1 MQSSKFRITLRGD
14 EADDSLRLSDLIDQL
29 NAVKNTLTQ
38 VDQAVSGGKASLYYR
53 VTNISMNSP
62 ATFEFEAVS
71 KAKGNASHG
80 RRVVAKLSR
89 DLRRVIEGKRPR
101 DAGLELL
108 ESYGALVQP
117 MQRSHVAGVSMKFD
131 DDAAIELPR
140 NLAMKVD
147 DILGPDQI
155 EQGSVIGS
163 LDVIDVHNQRNL
175 FKIYP
180 VVGPTSIRCL
190 FQGPMFNDALAG
202 IKKFVRVSGLLHY
215 KKTEKFPHLI
225 KVVSIEVLPEKS
237 DRPSLSSLRGMAPG
251 AYGGL
256 SSTDY
261 VDKVRNGDWQ
271 A

>member
-1 MQSSKFRITLRGD
+1 MQSSKFKITLRGD

-29 NAVKNTLTQ
+29 NAVKQTLIQ
-38 VDQAVSGGKASLYYR
+38 VDQTVSGGKASLYYR
-53 VTNISMNSP
+53 VTKISMNSP

-71 KAKGNASHG
+71 KVKGNAAHG
-80 RRVVAKLSR
+80 RRVVAKLNR
-89 DLRRVIEGKRPR
+89 DLQRVIAGKRPR

-117 MQRSHVAGVSMKFD
+117 MQKSHVAGVALKFD
-131 DDAAIELPR
+131 NDPVMDLPR
-140 NLAMKVD
+140 NLAMKVE

-155 EQGSVIGS
+155 EEGSVIGS
-163 LDVIDVHNQRNL
+163 LDFIDVHNQRNV

-180 VVGPTSIRCL
+180 VVGPTSIRCQ
-190 FQGPMFNDALAG
+190 FQGSQFDNALSG

-261 VDKVRNGDWQ
+261 VEKVRNGDW
-271 A
+271 